1 MDQTEQRKLAEQLS
15 NGSDLLDFETALEI
29 VQWRPDEARQI
40 LQTRA
45 DMQRRRAERARL
57 REQRKRAYIEDYG

>member
-1 MDQTEQRKLAEQLS
+1 MDKAEQRKLAEQLA

-45 DMQRRRAERARL
+45 DMRRRRRERARL
-57 REQRKRAYIEDYG
+57 REQRKRAYIEDFG